1 MIEVPPTRR
10 PALAR
15 FMVVFLSG
23 ILSVAMTSTALA
35 TPPTRPP
42 PPRGVVT
49 LPDAVHQNRNAPRG
63 NKVTVGMMVVHATD
77 AHSNVDQRLGSLTR
91 YLSHMRFT
99 GYELLET
106 RSVQL
111 GPNGTE
117 SFTIQGGREVTI
129 TLLSRDD
136 NRVRMR
142 VQILAGKGGKLLDT
156 TLSVNRNGT
165 FIVAGP
171 KYNQGIL
178 VLPLTA
184 SY

>member
-1 MIEVPPTRR
+1 VIHVISSLIARMRR
-10 PALAR
+10 
-15 FMVVFLSG
+15 VVVLMLG
-23 ILSVAMTSTALA
+23 TVMLSTALA
-35 TPPTRPP
+35 SPPVPPP

-49 LPDAVHQNRNAPRG
+49 LPDAVLQQSRTAPRG

-77 AHSNVDQRLGSLTR
+77 QHTNVDPRLGSLTR

-111 GPNGTE
+111 GLDGSET
-117 SFTIQGGREVTI
+117 FTIQGGREVTI
-129 TLLSRDD
+129 TLLSRDED
-136 NRVRMR
+136 RVRMR

-171 KYNQGIL
+171 KYNEGIL

>member
-1 MIEVPPTRR
+1 MIQTISGMTARLRR
-10 PALAR
+10 FVVVMLGTVALGSA
-15 FMVVFLSG
+15 FAS
-23 ILSVAMTSTALA
+23 
-35 TPPTRPP
+35 PPTRPA

-49 LPDAVHQNRNAPRG
+49 FPDAVQQQSRAPRG

-77 AHSNVDQRLGSLTR
+77 QHSNIDQRLGSLTR

-111 GPNGTE
+111 GANGSET
-117 SFTIQGGREVTI
+117 FTIQGGREVTI
-129 TLLSRDD
+129 TLLSRDEK
-136 NRVRMR
+136 RVRMR
-142 VQILAGKGGKLLDT
+142 VQIQAGRGGKLLDT

>member
-1 MIEVPPTRR
+1 MIHIISSLATRMR
-10 PALAR
+10 R
-15 FMVVFLSG
+15 VVVLLLG
-23 ILSVAMTSTALA
+23 TVVLSTALA
-35 TPPTRPP
+35 SPPVRPP

-49 LPDAVHQNRNAPRG
+49 LPDAVQHQGRTAPRG

-77 AHSNVDQRLGSLTR
+77 QHSNVDGRLGSLTR

-111 GPNGTE
+111 GANGSET
-117 SFTIQGGREVTI
+117 FTIQGGREVTI

-171 KYNQGIL
+171 KYNEGIL

>member
-1 MIEVPPTRR
+1 VIDFIFGMASRMRR
-10 PALAR
+10 LGVL
-15 FMVVFLSG
+15 MLGTLVLN
-23 ILSVAMTSTALA
+23 TALA
-35 TPPTRPP
+35 SPPVRPP

-49 LPDAVHQNRNAPRG
+49 LPDAVQQQNRSAPRA

-77 AHSNVDQRLGSLTR
+77 THSNVDQRLGSLTR

-99 GYELLET
+99 GYDLLET

-111 GPNGTE
+111 GPDGSET
-117 SFTIQGGREVTI
+117 FTIQGGREVTI

>member
-1 MIEVPPTRR
+1 MTDFISRMTRR
-10 PALAR
+10 IRRFAVLMLGTVAL
-15 FMVVFLSG
+15 
-23 ILSVAMTSTALA
+23 STAFA
-35 TPPTRPP
+35 SPPNRPP

-49 LPDAVHQNRNAPRG
+49 LPDSVQHQARTAPRG
-63 NKVTVGMMVVHATD
+63 NKVTVGMMIVHATD
-77 AHSNVDQRLGSLTR
+77 THSNVDQRLGSLTR
-91 YLSHMRFT
+91 YLSHMRYT

-111 GPNGTE
+111 GPNGSET
-117 SFTIQGGREVTI
+117 FTIQGGREVTI
-129 TLLSRDD
+129 TLLSRDPD
-136 NRVRMR
+136 RVRMR

>member
-1 MIEVPPTRR
+1 
-10 PALAR
+10 
-15 FMVVFLSG
+15 
-23 ILSVAMTSTALA
+23 
-35 TPPTRPP
+35 
-42 PPRGVVT
+42 
-49 LPDAVHQNRNAPRG
+49 
-63 NKVTVGMMVVHATD
+63 
-77 AHSNVDQRLGSLTR
+77 
-91 YLSHMRFT
+91 
-99 GYELLET
+99 LET

-111 GPNGTE
+111 GPDGSET
-117 SFTIQGGREVTI
+117 FTIQGGREVTI